1 MRYFYRSRLK
11 SIQFAISGFRYV
23 LRTQPNAW
31 VHAFITLCIFLL
43 AIFLYL
49 PLRDWAVLILTIC
62 IVWVAE
68 FINTAIEAAV
78 DLASPQ
84 VNPLA
89 KICKDVSA
97 AAVLIAA
104 LSSIFIGILI
114 LGPPLWEKLTDIPG
128 L

>member
-1 MRYFYRSRLK
+1 MCSFFRSRIK
-11 SIQFAISGFRYV
+11 SFHFALSGFRYV

-31 VHAFITLCIFLL
+31 IHTLITFCVFILALFLQ
-43 AIFLYL
+43 L
-49 PLRDWAVLILTIC
+49 PLRDWAVLILTTC

-89 KICKDVSA
+89 KMGKDVSA

-104 LSSIFIGILI
+104 LSSISIGLLI
-114 LGPPLWEKLTDIPG
+114 LGPPLWEKIAEIPAF
-128 L
+128 